1 MTTSV
6 RKRDGVVYTPEWIVS
21 LILDNALPSDPAALA
36 AGAICD
42 PACGDGAF
50 LVPAAERLL
59 GSLERDDALDALRRM
74 AGYDIDGEALARC
87 RARLDAVVEARYPG
101 DRVEWRVARRDAFDK
116 AAFRRDCGRFTHV
129 VGNPPYI
136 RVQHLEA
143 PRRRRLAGQWE
154 TLRGATD
161 SYLVFYELGLE
172 LLAEGGTLAYIA
184 PSSWLRSD
192 SGSALRERIA
202 SSHTPLRILDF
213 GAHQA
218 FADVTT
224 YTAIAVIRKGGRAN
238 AIPVEKYDG
247 EAFRGA
253 GRIALDAAN
262 PRAPWTPSL
271 PSDRARLR
279 KLAER
284 GPKLGEVAAIHVG
297 IQTLADGVFIL
308 PLADEESYEAS
319 GDSYGASDSDYA
331 LCRANGETLR
341 LERWMLRRVVK
352 ASVMKNGR
360 DPTPR
365 AAIFPY
371 DESGAL
377 LPEERL
383 REDAPRV
390 YAWLLRNKARLLARD
405 KGAFDPRRWHAYG
418 RHVSITSGF
427 GDKILTAG
435 MNLRPD
441 FQRCPDPG
449 ATFYSGYCVK
459 PFPNV
464 DADLLLDA
472 LNSPEMEF
480 FIGRTSRPYQGNW
493 MSYAKS
499 FIKDFPVPDAALR
512 RPASGLC

>member
-1 MTTSV
+1 MTASI
-6 RKRDGVVYTPEWIVS
+6 RKRNGVVYTPDWVAS
-21 LILDNALPSDPAALA
+21 LILDGALPSDPTALA
-36 AGAICD
+36 AAAICD

-59 GSLERDDALDALRRM
+59 ASIGREEALGALRRM
-74 AGYDIDGEALARC
+74 AGYDVDGDAVTRC
-87 RARLDAVVEARYPG
+87 RARLDAAVEARYPG
-101 DRVEWRVARRDAFDK
+101 ERVAWGVERRGAFDR
-116 AAFRRDCGRFTHV
+116 AAFRRARGRFTHV

-202 SSHTPLRILDF
+202 ASHTALRILDF

-224 YTAIAVIRKGGRAN
+224 YTAIAVIRKGGRTKD
-238 AIPVEKYDG
+238 IPVEKYDG
-247 EAFRGA
+247 AAFRKA
-253 GRIALDAAN
+253 GRIAVDAAN
-262 PRAPWTPSL
+262 PRAPWIPSL

-279 KLAER
+279 KLAKR
-284 GPKLGEVAAIHVG
+284 GPKLGEVATIHVG
-297 IQTLADGVFIL
+297 IQTLADSVFIL
-308 PLADEESYEAS
+308 PLADEESYGAPEE
-319 GDSYGASDSDYA
+319 SYGASDYA
-331 LCRANGETLR
+331 LCRADGETLR
-341 LERWMLRRVVK
+341 LERWILRRVVK

-377 LPEERL
+377 LPEERV

-405 KGAFDPRRWHAYG
+405 KGGFDPRRWHAFG

-435 MNLRPD
+435 MNLRPN
-441 FQRCPDPG
+441 FQRCPDPS

-464 DADLLLDA
+464 DADRLLDA
-472 LNSPEMEF
+472 LNSPDMEF
-480 FIGRTSRPYQGNW
+480 FIGRTSRPYQGDW

-499 FIKDFPVPDAALR
+499 FIKDFPVPESALR
-512 RPASGLC
+512 

>member
-1 MTTSV
+1 MTASI
-6 RKRDGVVYTPEWIVS
+6 RKRNGVVYTPDWIAS
-21 LILDNALPSDPAALA
+21 LILDGALPSDPAALA
-36 AGAICD
+36 AAAICD

-50 LVPAAERLL
+50 LVPAAQRLL
-59 GSLERDDALDALRRM
+59 ASLEREEALGALRRM
-74 AGYDIDGEALARC
+74 AGYDVDGDAVARC
-87 RARLDAVVEARYPG
+87 RARLDAAVEARYPG
-101 DRVEWRVARRDAFDK
+101 ERVEWRVERRNAFDR
-116 AAFRRDCGRFTHV
+116 AAFRRDRGRFTHV

-202 SSHTPLRILDF
+202 ASHTALRILDF

-224 YTAIAVIRKGGRAN
+224 YTAIAVIRKGGRTKD
-238 AIPVEKYDG
+238 IPVEKYDG
-247 EAFRGA
+247 AAFRKA
-253 GRIALDAAN
+253 GRIAVDAAN
-262 PRAPWTPSL
+262 PRAPWIPSL

-279 KLAER
+279 KLAKR

-308 PLADEESYEAS
+308 PLADEESYGAS
-319 GDSYGASDSDYA
+319 DDSYGASDYA
-331 LCRANGETLR
+331 LCRADGETLR
-341 LERWMLRRVVK
+341 LERWILRRVVK

-371 DESGAL
+371 DESGTL
-377 LPEERL
+377 LPEERV

-405 KGAFDPRRWHAYG
+405 KGAFDPRRWHAFG

-435 MNLRPD
+435 MNLRPN
-441 FQRCPDPG
+441 FQRCPDPS

-459 PFPNV
+459 PSPNV
-464 DADLLLDA
+464 DAERLLEA
-472 LNSPEMEF
+472 LNSPDMEF
-480 FIGRTSRPYQGNW
+480 FIGRTSRPYQGDW

-499 FIKDFPVPDAALR
+499 FIKDFPVPESALR
-512 RPASGLC
+512 

>member
-1 MTTSV
+1 MTASI
-6 RKRDGVVYTPEWIVS
+6 RKRNGVVYTPDWIAS
-21 LILDNALPSDPAALA
+21 LILDGALPSDPTALA
-36 AGAICD
+36 AAAICD

-59 GSLERDDALDALRRM
+59 ASLGREEALGALRRM
-74 AGYDIDGEALARC
+74 AGYDVDGEAVARC
-87 RARLDAVVEARYPG
+87 RARLDAAAEARYPG
-101 DRVEWRVARRDAFDK
+101 EGVEWRVERRDAFDR
-116 AAFRRDCGRFTHV
+116 AAFRRDHGRFTHV

-202 SSHTPLRILDF
+202 ASHTALRILDF

-224 YTAIAVIRKGGRAN
+224 YTAIAVIRKGGRTKD
-238 AIPVEKYDG
+238 IPVEKYDG
-247 EAFRGA
+247 AAFRKA
-253 GRIALDAAN
+253 GRIAVDAAN
-262 PRAPWTPSL
+262 PRAPWAPSL

-279 KLAER
+279 KLAKR
-284 GPKLGEVAAIHVG
+284 GPKLGEVAEIHVG

-308 PLADEESYEAS
+308 PLADEESYGALDE
-319 GDSYGASDSDYA
+319 SYGASDYA
-331 LCRANGETLR
+331 LCRADGETLR
-341 LERWMLRRVVK
+341 LERWILRRVVK

-377 LPEERL
+377 LPEERV

-405 KGAFDPRRWHAYG
+405 KGGFDPRRWHAFG

-435 MNLRPD
+435 MNLRPN
-441 FQRCPDPG
+441 FQRCPDPS

-459 PFPNV
+459 PSPNV
-464 DADLLLDA
+464 DAERLLEA
-472 LNSPEMEF
+472 LNSPDMEF
-480 FIGRTSRPYQGNW
+480 FIGRTSRPYQGDW

-499 FIKDFPVPDAALR
+499 FIKDFPVPESALR
-512 RPASGLC
+512 

>member
-1 MTTSV
+1 MTPPAASI

-21 LILDNALPSDPAALA
+21 LILDNALPAEPDALA
-36 AGAICD
+36 AAAICD
-42 PACGDGAF
+42 PARGDGAF

-59 GSLERDDALDALRRM
+59 ASLGREEALGALRRM
-74 AGYDIDGEALARC
+74 AGYDIDGEAVARC
-87 RARLDAVVEARYPG
+87 RARLDAALEARYPG
-101 DRVEWRVARRDAFDK
+101 ERVAWSVERRDAFDR
-116 AAFRRDCGRFTHV
+116 AAFQGDCGRFTHV

-143 PRRRRLAGQWE
+143 ARRRRLAGQWE

-161 SYLVFYELGLE
+161 SYLIFYELGLD

-192 SGSALRERIA
+192 SGSRLRNLLAA
-202 SSHTPLRILDF
+202 SHNVARILDF

-224 YTAIAVIRKGGRAN
+224 YTAIAVIRKGGRTR

-247 EAFRGA
+247 RAFRKA
-253 GRIALDAAN
+253 GRIEID
-262 PRAPWTPSL
+262 PERPSAPWAAASA
-271 PSDRARLR
+271 SDRARLR
-279 KLAER
+279 KLAKR
-284 GPKLGEVAAIHVG
+284 GPALGDVAAIHVG

-308 PLADEESYEAS
+308 RQAEDEAGGADEDA
-319 GDSYGASDSDYA
+319 DYA

-341 LERWMLRRVVK
+341 LERRVLRPIVK

-360 DPTPR
+360 DPAR
-365 AAIFPY
+365 RVVIFPY
-371 DESGAL
+371 DASGAL
-377 LPEERL
+377 LPEERV
-383 REDAPRV
+383 REEAPLV
-390 YAWLLRNKARLLARD
+390 YAWLLRNKTRLLSRD
-405 KGAFDPRRWHAYG
+405 KWGVDPRRWHAFG

-441 FQRCPDPG
+441 FQRCPDP
-449 ATFYSGYCVK
+449 ASTFYSGYCVK
-459 PFPNV
+459 PLPNV
-464 DADLLLDA
+464 DGDLLLEA

-480 FIGRTSRPYQGNW
+480 FIGRTSRPYQGDW

-499 FIKDFPVPDAALR
+499 FIERFPVPESALR
-512 RPASGLC
+512 